1 MKNQRISLTY
11 GIITGIVLI
20 AYFLILGIIGWN
32 SNPFFSFI
40 NAGICALAIFL
51 AIKNRSR
58 IGGKTFKYQNGF
70 ATGLLTGFYAT
81 VIFTIFFGFYY
92 TNNHGFAESLLNNI
106 GMTPHEGVLIFS
118 VAIMGFASTL
128 VVTLAIMQLF
138 KTSRISEKS

>member
-20 AYFLILGIIGWN
+20 VYFLILGIIGWN
-32 SNPFFSFI
+32 SNPFFSFV
-40 NAGICALAIFL
+40 NAGICAIAIFL

-58 IGGKTFKYQNGF
+58 IDGKKFKYQNGF

-81 VIFTIFFGFYY
+81 IIFTIFFGFYY
-92 TNNHGFAESLLNNI
+92 TNNTDFANKLLDKISLN
-106 GMTPHEGVLIFS
+106 PQEGILIFS

-138 KTSRISEKS
+138 KISRISKKP